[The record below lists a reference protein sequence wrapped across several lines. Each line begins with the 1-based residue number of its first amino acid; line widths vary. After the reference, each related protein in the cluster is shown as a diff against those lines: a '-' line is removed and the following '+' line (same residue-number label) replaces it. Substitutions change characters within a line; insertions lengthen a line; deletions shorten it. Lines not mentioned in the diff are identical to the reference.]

1 MRIRM
6 ETQQN
11 RSEKVIWLNSI
22 DIPNNKLLHVGRLA
36 SYVRRTRSMFFFCFS
51 MHVLSKWRR
60 ETVGCTFFGGAI
72 VFLLLVIPKYI
83 IYIYIYASDNNGLD
97 RDFHHPSTN
106 NASGV

>member
-1 MRIRM
+1 M

-72 VFLLLVIPKYI
+72 VVLLLVIPKYI